1 MKKRGERKKERTK
14 ERKKESERRRRKQSP
29 QLSRPM
35 ASSDRPLRA
44 FHSHKWNPFFF
55 NLNFFF
61 LNLFFDFVSISHFR
75 RLPYRVFPFFLVVS
89 TRWWQKNWKKKL
101 QKNKKKEKQKKSDC
115 GGSSCVPI
123 SSLKKKKKKGRQPS
137 TQLSIVFCFSD
148 CFSLLFF
155 CLLIFLFL
163 IEEPTRISFSECHER
178 DFEWRRPWTPK
189 APDCKQ

>member
-1 MKKRGERKKERTK
+1 
-14 ERKKESERRRRKQSP
+14 
-29 QLSRPM
+29 M

-123 SSLKKKKKKGRQPS
+123 SSLKKKKKRAPTLYTVVDRVLFFGLFFF
-137 TQLSIVFCFSD
+137 TF
-148 CFSLLFF
+148 LLFIEF
-155 CLLIFLFL
+155 FVFNRRTYQDLFFRMPRARL
-163 IEEPTRISFSECHER
+163 WVEEAVDPQSTGL
-178 DFEWRRPWTPK
+178 
-189 APDCKQ
+189 